1 MKELTMSEMENVSG
15 GAKCIYHGM
24 GVLLAG
30 NPIGFAINYFSGNFN
45 AVYECWNNRHKE

>member
-1 MKELTMSEMENVSG
+1 MKKLTIIQLESVSG

-30 NPIGFAINYFSGNFN
+30 NPIGFAINYFSGNFK
-45 AVYECWNNRHKE
+45 AVYECWNNIHKE